1 MNDQFKD
8 VLKKIKQDKIQ
19 RERKQKQL
27 LDIEIE
33 RANKFQKEH
42 EALEKEKVQKEKDE
56 KE

>member
-8 VLKKIKQDKIQ
+8 VLKKIKQDKIE

-27 LDIEIE
+27 LYIEIE

>member
-8 VLKKIKQDKIQ
+8 VLKKIRQDKIE

>member
-1 MNDQFKD
+1 
-8 VLKKIKQDKIQ
+8 
-19 RERKQKQL
+19 

>member
-8 VLKKIKQDKIQ
+8 VLKKIKQDKIE

>member
-8 VLKKIKQDKIQ
+8 VLKKIKQDKIE

-33 RANKFQKEH
+33 RANKFQKQH